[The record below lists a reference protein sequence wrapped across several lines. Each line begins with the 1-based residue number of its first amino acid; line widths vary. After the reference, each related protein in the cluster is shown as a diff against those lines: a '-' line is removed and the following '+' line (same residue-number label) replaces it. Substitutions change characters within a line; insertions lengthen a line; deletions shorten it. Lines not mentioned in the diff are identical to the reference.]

1 VPVDLPAAVDEGTAY
16 GRGPGTFD
24 EQLARV
30 GAGTPMG
37 ELLRRYWQP
46 VGLSGDATAVPRR
59 VRVLGEDLI
68 LFRDGRGRP
77 GLLHPR
83 CTHRGTTLYYGKVE
97 DDGIRCCYHGWLFDV
112 RGRCLDQPCEPGG
125 GLHRDRVRQPW
136 YPVREHHG
144 LVFAYLGPPER
155 KPVFRTFDVLTDLD
169 DGELVVADDT
179 GVGTGGA
186 AVVPCNW
193 LQHYENVMDPFHVPV
208 LHGSFSGG
216 QFVADMVVVPEV
228 VWSDTAHGVMST
240 QDRVL
245 ESGRRFRRRTEVV
258 LPNVRVVPDPR
269 VSAYGRG
276 QLVGWVVPIDDT
288 SFRLYNLGRV
298 RDAGALAAQRSTFEG
313 RAWHELTEAEH
324 QRLPGDYEAQVGQGP
339 VTLHSEE
346 HLTATDRGVSRLRR
360 LLRRQLAAVAAGGD
374 PLGVRRDVDGAG
386 DDVVATGASN
396 HLLGHDQPEEP
407 A

>member
-169 DGELVVADDT
+169 DGELVVAD
-179 GVGTGGA
+179 
-186 AVVPCNW
+186 
-193 LQHYENVMDPFHVPV
+193 
-208 LHGSFSGG
+208 
-216 QFVADMVVVPEV
+216 MVVVPEV
-228 VWSDTAHGVMST
+228 AWADTAHGVVST

-324 QRLPGDYEAQVGQGP
+324 QRLPGDFEAQVGQGP

-346 HLTATDRGVSRLRR
+346 HLATTDRGVSRLRR

-374 PLGVRRDVDGAG
+374 PLGVRRDMAG
-386 DDVVATGASN
+386 DVVVATGAGN
-396 HLLGHDQPEEP
+396 YLLGHEQPEEP